1 MNIID
6 DKLLYPELRVKNS
19 AYGGN
24 SMLFTD
30 YVFGYYSYRDPK
42 VAETFDV
49 YASAGDFLR
58 DLEMPESELEGY
70 ITSVYGSLT
79 APIGPL
85 STALRGINDLLNGEN
100 TCDKTMKMI
109 KDIKAFK
116 PEDIVK
122 YAPLADSVT
131 SESGS
136 RCTAGAKSMIEANA
150 GLYDYIN
157 YNLMN
162 GEEAAADTAYDD
174 DLIAAIAALS
184 PEEIEAM
191 AASMDEEDLRS
202 VVSYVIDY
210 FTDEDGKV
218 NEAKVFEL
226 VSAFMNDKWSD
237 AEIAE
242 AVEEL
247 VQDEG
252 ETVTDQE
259 TVDGWEA
266 VFDSFLEKLNEENLT
281 AWLQKVFSV
290 SADGAEQQDPQ
301 SVESSLSS
309 LLQGLFSAFVKE
321 TNE

>member
-1 MNIID
+1 M
-6 DKLLYPELRVKNS
+6 
-19 AYGGN
+19 
-24 SMLFTD
+24 FTD

-49 YASAGDFLR
+49 YASSGDFLR
-58 DLEMPESELEGY
+58 NLEMSESELEGY
-70 ITSVYGSLT
+70 ITSVYGDLT
-79 APIGPL
+79 APVGPL
-85 STALRGINDLLNGEN
+85 TAALRGINDIVVGEN
-100 TCDKTMKMI
+100 TYDKTLKMI

-122 YAPLADSVT
+122 YAPLADAVT

-136 RCTAGAKSMIEANA
+136 RSTAGAKSMIEANA

-157 YNLMN
+157 DNLMS
-162 GEEAAADTAYDD
+162 GEEAAAETSADD
-174 DLIAAIAALS
+174 ELITAIAALS
-184 PEEIEAM
+184 PKEIEDM
-191 AASMDEEDLRS
+191 AATMDEEDLRS

-210 FTDEDGKV
+210 FTDEEGKV
-218 NEAKVFEL
+218 DEAKVFEL
-226 VSAFMNDKWSD
+226 VGAFMNDKWSD

-247 VQDEG
+247 EPDEG
-252 ETVTDQE
+252 ETVADQE

-266 VFDSFLEKLNEENLT
+266 VFDSFMEKLNEEDMT
-281 AWLQKVFSV
+281 AWLQKVFSEP
-290 SADGAEQQDPQ
+290 AEGDDQADPQ
-301 SVESSLSS
+301 SAEGGLSS